1 MKDDPILVD
10 IRNVRDELSTRFGG
24 DLSRMYAWL
33 KQEEKKSGRKPTSLK
48 NRKKT
53 GPVQDS

>member
-1 MKDDPILVD
+1 MKDDPILAD

-24 DLSRMYAWL
+24 DLSRMVAWL
-33 KQEEKKSGRKPTSLK
+33 KQEEKKSGRKAMSPKS
-48 NRKKT
+48 RKKT